1 MVVRLDGEGRILE
14 DGDQVAVGGEESYVS
29 LCRRHW
35 DERELGP
42 NSQLRMF
49 L

>member
-1 MVVRLDGEGRILE
+1 ME
-14 DGDQVAVGGEESYVS
+14 DGDQVAIGGEDRYVS

-35 DERELGP
+35 DERDIGP
-42 NSQLRMF
+42 ASQLKMF